1 MPIDFGRQGARGTTL
16 TFQKLLRRRL
26 VISHKAEY
34 CREETKMGK
43 LTVITGL
50 AIEAWLLVAITVA
63 GVQALAM
70 VVLG

>member
-1 MPIDFGRQGARGTTL
+1 
-16 TFQKLLRRRL
+16 
-26 VISHKAEY
+26 
-34 CREETKMGK
+34 MGK